1 MADHSANLPE
11 PYRAGGPRQAADF
24 RVDEIAGD
32 LAGSFSPF
40 GQDVE
45 FPLPL
50 DRISYVHPGPADRPT
65 LAGT

>member
-1 MADHSANLPE
+1 MSSPANLPE
-11 PYRAGGPRQAADF
+11 PYRVGIEQPSDF
-24 RVDEIAGD
+24 RVDELAGD

-50 DRISYVHPGPADRPT
+50 DKISYVHPGPADRPN
-65 LAGT
+65 LAGA